1 MSTIADRLGDLK
13 RKIPSGVQLVA
24 VSKFHPVERLMEAYA
39 AGQRVFAES
48 RPQELS
54 AKVPQMPADV
64 QWHFIGHLQTN
75 KLKLVLP
82 YVSLVQSVDSLHLL
96 QAISTWAVANNK
108 VIDVLLELHLGA
120 EQTKQ
125 GFTEDEILSI
135 LALSSLK
142 STEMK
147 DEVPQTASSSSIL
160 AQNKDDISGAGISSQ
175 TASASL
181 RPLPTIVFGAATP
194 SPKTLVGPSLLH
206 GRGWPWVCEDTPAPL
221 KNIRIRG
228 LMGMASNT
236 EDMAQVERE
245 FARIEA
251 LYKRIKASGL
261 EGFDILSIGMS
272 GDWPLAVNHGAT
284 MVRIGTDIFGPREY

>member
-1 MSTIADRLGDLK
+1 MIKDNLHEINSKL
-13 RKIPSGVQLVA
+13 PSDVTLVA
-24 VSKFHPVERLMEAYA
+24 VSKFHPVERLMEAYN

-48 RPQELS
+48 RPQELA

-96 QAISTWAVANNK
+96 QAISAWAVAHNK

-120 EQTKQ
+120 EETKQ
-125 GFTEDEILSI
+125 GFTEDEILS
-135 LALSSLK
+135 LCHSERSEE
-142 STEMK
+142 S
-147 DEVPQTASSSSIL
+147 
-160 AQNKDDISGAGISSQ
+160 
-175 TASASL
+175 
-181 RPLPTIVFGAATP
+181 
-194 SPKTLVGPSLLH
+194 
-206 GRGWPWVCEDTPAPL
+206 
-221 KNIRIRG
+221 IRIRG

-236 EDMAQVERE
+236 EDRAQVEGE

-251 LYKRIKASGL
+251 LYKRIKASGM
-261 EGFDILSIGMS
+261 EGFDTLSIGMS
-272 GDWPLAVNHGAT
+272 GDWPLAVKHGAT

>member
-1 MSTIADRLGDLK
+1 MIKDNLHEINSKL
-13 RKIPSGVQLVA
+13 PSDVTLVA
-24 VSKFHPVERLMEAYA
+24 VSKFHPVERLMEAYN

-48 RPQELS
+48 RPQELA

-96 QAISTWAVANNK
+96 QAISTWAVANSR

-125 GFTEDEILSI
+125 GFSEDEILS
-135 LALSSLK
+135 LCHSERSEE
-142 STEMK
+142 S
-147 DEVPQTASSSSIL
+147 
-160 AQNKDDISGAGISSQ
+160 
-175 TASASL
+175 
-181 RPLPTIVFGAATP
+181 
-194 SPKTLVGPSLLH
+194 
-206 GRGWPWVCEDTPAPL
+206 
-221 KNIRIRG
+221 IRIRG

-236 EDMAQVERE
+236 EDRAQVEGE

-251 LYKRIKASGL
+251 LYKRIKASGM
-261 EGFDILSIGMS
+261 EGFDTLSIGMS
-272 GDWPLAVNHGAT
+272 GDWPLAVQHGAT
-284 MVRIGTDIFGPREY
+284 MVRIATDIFGPREY